1 MILEQIRGAQMQ
13 MSHSHLVV
21 IAVTVFLSALGS
33 AHSQSEGP
41 REIPL
46 IPPIP
51 LPQTV
56 RPQSAPAGQEQSPI
70 RGPLGRVNPSMPSN
84 SDPRCQLLTEQQR
97 QATPGCS

>member
-1 MILEQIRGAQMQ
+1 MQ

-21 IAVTVFLSALGS
+21 IAVTVFLSALQS

-41 REIPL
+41 REIPIIPS
-46 IPPIP
+46 IPPP
-51 LPQTV
+51 HMVQPQAAPGV
-56 RPQSAPAGQEQSPI
+56 REQLRI
-70 RGPLGRVNPSMPSN
+70 QGPLGRVNPSMPSN